1 MKQLIGGLLVVC
13 ALAMLFAAF
22 RSSPGSTLAQ
32 DDSAASQSS
41 AIADL
46 QTRVAVLETAVAE
59 GSATEESDAAERPAL
74 SLTPSAAGGAILFEE
89 PQETGFTQWTEGYFG
104 GFGANQIGAEQCRCL
119 GLHGRIGHA
128 QLAHDPVLCSRP
140 ARVNHPL
147 QRPM

>member
-13 ALAMLFAAF
+13 AGAMLFAAF
-22 RSSPGSTLAQ
+22 RSSPGGTLAQ
-32 DDSAASQSS
+32 DDSAESQSS

-59 GSATEESDAAERPAL
+59 GGATEESDAAERPAL

-104 GFGANQIGAEQCRCL
+104 GFGSNQFTSQDGMLVAEA
-119 GLHGRIGHA
+119 GYWT
-128 QLAHDPVLCSRP
+128 VLYAP
-140 ARVNHPL
+140 Y
-147 QRPM
+147 